1 MLVKPIWF
9 PGKVIIACV
18 ICTAVGFKHSD
29 FVCCLSENS
38 QLAFEPH
45 QTLHNHLLLL
55 HLSLQTSIEKWQ
67 VFFSVLC
74 ISVTWDLCSFQMRRN
89 LFFFPCVQLVIYDL
103 YEQGIVIVLVFID
116 VLVTVAAIVPRL
128 SCKTHRIYYK
138 ALCSDSTDSR
148 LSKSWTE
155 FFPLP
160 NRRGLSYIQHEE

>member
-1 MLVKPIWF
+1 MLFALQLVLNI
-9 PGKVIIACV
+9 VILS
-18 ICTAVGFKHSD
+18 AV
-29 FVCCLSENS
+29 CLRTVN
-38 QLAFEPH
+38 
-45 QTLHNHLLLL
+45 L
-55 HLSLQTSIEKWQ
+55 HLNHIRPYTTI
-67 VFFSVLC
+67 
-74 ISVTWDLCSFQMRRN
+74 CSFFTYLYRLQLKNDKFFFQCYVYLWHEIFVLSRWEETY
-89 LFFFPCVQLVIYDL
+89 FFFPCVQLVIYDL

-160 NRRGLSYIQHEE
+160 NRRALSYIQHEE